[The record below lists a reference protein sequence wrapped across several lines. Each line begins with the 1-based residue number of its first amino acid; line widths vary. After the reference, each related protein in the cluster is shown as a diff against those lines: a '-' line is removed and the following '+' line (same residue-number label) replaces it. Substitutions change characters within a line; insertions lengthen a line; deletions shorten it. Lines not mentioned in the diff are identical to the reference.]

1 MYAERA
7 ATSRPRQLTEHLL
20 YLLPSRTLDVTQRR
34 SPPEAL
40 ANDVRRGLSAS
51 PRSLPP
57 KWFYDSVGSALFD
70 EICELPEYYLTRS
83 ERSILAQNADAIAER
98 SGADELLEI
107 GSGMARKTGLLLAA
121 LAKRVPR
128 PRYLPFDISEAAL
141 EACARSM
148 RAVVPSV
155 IVDPLRGDFEK
166 DLETL
171 RVAAEGTRRM
181 WAFLG
186 STIGNLDERAAPA
199 LLAKIASR
207 MGRRDTFLL
216 GVDLV
221 KDSATLEAAYNDRAG
236 VTARFNK
243 NVLAVINRELDADF
257 DLERFAHR
265 AHFDVERAR
274 IEMHLESLVSQRVRI
289 GALDL
294 VVDFDHGERILT
306 EISRKF
312 TRETVAS
319 TLASASMRVGAWYQA
334 DDASFALVLAEA
346 DR

>member
-1 MYAERA
+1 MP
-7 ATSRPRQLTEHLL
+7 PR
-20 YLLPSRTLDVTQRR
+20 S

-51 PRSLPP
+51 PRTLPP
-57 KWFYDSVGSALFD
+57 KWFYDGVGSALFD

-83 ERSILAQNADAIAER
+83 ERAVLARDADAIAER
-98 SGADELLEI
+98 SSADELLEI

-121 LAKRVPR
+121 MAKRVPR
-128 PRYLPFDISEAAL
+128 PRYLPFDIAESAL

-166 DLETL
+166 DLASIPK
-171 RVAAEGTRRM
+171 AASSSRRM

-199 LLAKIASR
+199 MLTTIASR
-207 MGRRDTFLL
+207 MGPRDTFLL
-216 GVDLV
+216 GMDLV
-221 KDSATLEAAYNDRAG
+221 KDVSTLEAAYNDSQG

-257 DLERFAHR
+257 MLDHFAHR
-265 AHFDVERAR
+265 AHYDVARAR
-274 IEMHLESLVSQRVRI
+274 IEMHLESLRAQSVRI

-294 VVDFDHGERILT
+294 VVDFDHGERVLT

-312 TRETVAS
+312 THESIAA
-319 TLASASMRVGAWYQA
+319 TLASSSMRELAWYEA
-334 DDASFALVLAEA
+334 EDASFALVLAEA
-346 DR
+346 AR